1 MNSAGSRVA
10 PGPAIAAQGSSHTVL
25 QLWVLWCP
33 MPSEGLA
40 SESNSDVMTPL
51 TALGPSVHYL
61 QMHLP
66 LGCHGV
72 KKPVAITTRACAG
85 GRAVWGECP
94 ITVSEGADPERQ
106 WCMGTSPGGG
116 REMISLP
123 FQSHGASKQCCLLV
137 ATSFSLSLV
146 IPPPQVSQ

>member
-1 MNSAGSRVA
+1 
-10 PGPAIAAQGSSHTVL
+10 
-25 QLWVLWCP
+25 

-51 TALGPSVHYL
+51 TALGPSVPYL

-123 FQSHGASKQCCLLV
+123 FQSHGASKLCCLLV

>member
-1 MNSAGSRVA
+1 
-10 PGPAIAAQGSSHTVL
+10 
-25 QLWVLWCP
+25 
-33 MPSEGLA
+33 MPSKGLA
-40 SESNSDVMTPL
+40 SESNSEVITPL

-72 KKPVAITTRACAG
+72 KMHVAITTLASAG

-116 REMISLP
+116 RERIPLP
-123 FQSHGASKQCCLLV
+123 FQCHGASKQRCLLG

-146 IPPPQVSQ
+146 IPSPSEPGG